1 MPNQIVR
8 IENGDKEISL
18 PFNTEHLGDFISGLL
33 GQPQSIEKVFT
44 TPFIAKNEYF
54 IHLISL
60 IQQRLEQQNVHEFV
74 SFQAMVGYKDKTRRK
89 FTSIESFVS
98 YSESLNL
105 ISTEVNFKF
114 GILVHFPKKEIP
126 EKQEI
131 DIDFSTTE
139 NELHGYPR
147 SIFNLALGRKKV
159 SGVIVVEVNH
169 TERTWADEILKL
181 VENSLDNIII
191 KEPASKKFVRS
202 ILAPLNVDNIFFA
215 LFLLVPVYTLII
227 LQTRAKDSNSM
238 SEYLAITEKGSMS
251 VQALHQKLDIIS
263 THLLTRN
270 TGDTNSMTQTLIIYL
285 GSLLFFGIFIYI
297 INLFIKTPD
306 SFIVLTNATTQY
318 KKEILQKYKS
328 KLWIASILGT
338 VLLGLI
344 INYIFNFLQ
353 SFHPL

>member
-1 MPNQIVR
+1 MSNQIVR

-44 TPFIAKNEYF
+44 TPFIARNEYF
-54 IHLISL
+54 IHLIAL

-74 SFQAMVGYKDKTRRK
+74 SFQAMIGYKDKTRRK

-114 GILVHFPKKEIP
+114 GILVHFPKKDIP

-147 SIFNLALGRKKV
+147 SIINLALGRKKV
-159 SGVIVVEVNH
+159 SGVILVEVNH

-181 VENSLDNIII
+181 VENSLDDIII
-191 KEPASKKFVRS
+191 KEPTSKKFIRS
-202 ILAPLNVDNIFFA
+202 ILAPISADNIFFA
-215 LFLLVPVYTLII
+215 IFLLIPVFSLMTL
-227 LQTRAKDSNSM
+227 QAKTKDNNSM
-238 SEYLAITEKGSMS
+238 SEYLAVLKNNSTDIQT
-251 VQALHQKLDIIS
+251 LHQKLDIVS
-263 THLLTRN
+263 TNLLTRN
-270 TGDTNSMTQTLIIYL
+270 TDATNSMSQSLIIYIGFLVLL
-285 GSLLFFGIFIYI
+285 GILIYI
-297 INLFIKTPD
+297 ISLFIKTPD
-306 SFIVLTNATTQY
+306 SFIVLTKATTQY
-318 KKEILQKYKS
+318 KKEISKKYKS
-328 KLWIASILGT
+328 KLWIASVFGT
-338 VLLGLI
+338 VLLGII
-344 INYIFNFLQ
+344 INYIFSFLQ
-353 SFHPL
+353 SFQLT